1 MIDLLFCF
9 CFADLCDSSEFQCT
23 TNECIDSAQICDGY
37 LDCAD
42 GGDEIGCLEGT
53 HHFLKIIIKFKTLT
67 SNNGVYF
74 IHIQYSK

>member
-1 MIDLLFCF
+1 MIDLLFWF
-9 CFADLCDSSEFQCT
+9 CFADLSPCDSSEFQCT

-42 GGDEIGCLEGT
+42 GGDEIECSEGT
-53 HHFLKIIIKFKTLT
+53 HHFLKIIKTLT

-74 IHIQYSK
+74 KNKISR